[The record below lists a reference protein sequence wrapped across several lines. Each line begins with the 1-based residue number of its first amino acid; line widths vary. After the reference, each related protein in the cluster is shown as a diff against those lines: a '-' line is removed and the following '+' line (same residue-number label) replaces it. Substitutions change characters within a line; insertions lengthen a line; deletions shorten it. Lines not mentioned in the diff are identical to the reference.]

1 MKTANKKVTAERLVR
16 DALEKAKHF
25 ADYNIFTFLN
35 EEGALAKAREID
47 ARIAKGEEVGR
58 LAGVP
63 YALKDNFLS
72 PEGETTASAHI
83 LQGFKSPIT
92 ATSVAKL
99 EAEGAI
105 MIGRT
110 NLDAFAHG
118 SSTENSFFG
127 PTLNAFDRKR
137 VAGGS
142 SGGSAVAVALD
153 IVEFATGSDTGGSI
167 RQPASFNGVY
177 GLKPTYGCISRYGVV
192 AMASSTDVIGFFT
205 KTPEDMDL
213 LMSIASG
220 QDPKDMTTLPDY
232 YDNAGAQAECA
243 FSGTGSARPVVTG
256 EPPLAFSV
264 VTSEAPR
271 ETHSCLRIGIIK
283 DFDNESVDPEI
294 REALKKKCDLLK
306 SKGHEIVELEMP
318 ALKYALAAYYIIV
331 PAEVASNLSRY
342 DGIRY
347 GFRSKDSKDLDSLYF
362 NTRSE
367 GFMPENK
374 RRIMIGNFVL
384 SSGFYDAYF
393 LKAAKARTLIVKAYD
408 EAFKKCDFILTPVSP
423 NPAFKLG
430 EKVNDPV
437 AMYLEDVMS
446 VSLNL
451 AGVPGLAIPA
461 GKTTKGLPIGLQ
473 LVGPR
478 RSDKILINFAKELV

>member
-1 MKTANKKVTAERLVR
+1 MKIANKTVTAERLVR

-25 ADYNIFTFLN
+25 ADYNIFTFIN
-35 EEGALAKAREID
+35 EEGALKKAREID
-47 ARIAKGEEVGR
+47 AKIARGEEVGR

-83 LQGFKSPIT
+83 LEGFTSPIT
-92 ATSVAKL
+92 ATAVKKL
-99 EAEGAI
+99 EDEGAI

-110 NLDAFAHG
+110 NMDAFAHG
-118 SSTENSFFG
+118 SSTENSYFG
-127 PTLNAFDRKR
+127 PTLNSHDKER

-153 IVEFATGSDTGGSI
+153 IVEFATGTDTGGSI

-177 GLKPTYGCISRYGVV
+177 GLKPTYGTISRYGVV
-192 AMASSTDVIGFFT
+192 AMASSTDCIGFFT
-205 KTPEDMDL
+205 KTPDDMDL
-213 LMSIASG
+213 LMEIASG
-220 QDPKDMTTLPDY
+220 QDPKDLTTLPDCY
-232 YDNAGAQAECA
+232 NNITGTESGDSCA
-243 FSGTGSARPVVTG
+243 
-256 EPPLAFSV
+256 
-264 VTSEAPR
+264 
-271 ETHSCLRIGIIK
+271 RIGIIK
-283 DFDNESVDPEI
+283 DFDNESVRPEI
-294 REALKKKCDLLK
+294 RQALKNKVELLK

-318 ALKYALAAYYIIV
+318 TLKYALAAYYIIV
-331 PAEVASNLSRY
+331 PAEIASNLSRY
-342 DGIRY
+342 DGVRY
-347 GFRSKDSKDLDSLYF
+347 GFRSEKSGDLDALYK

-393 LKAAKARTLIVKAYD
+393 LKAAKARTLIVKEY
-408 EAFKKCDFILTPVSP
+408 EKAFEKCDFILTPVSP

-437 AMYLEDVMS
+437 AMYLEDLMS

-451 AGVPGLAIPA
+451 AGVPGLAVPA
-461 GKTTKGLPIGLQ
+461 GETKEGLPLGLQ

-478 RSDKILINFAKELV
+478 RSDKDLIEFSKELA

>member
-1 MKTANKKVTAERLVR
+1 MKIANKTVSAERLVR

-25 ADYNIFTFLN
+25 ADYHIFTYIN
-35 EEGALAKAREID
+35 EENAINKAREID
-47 ARIAKGEEVGR
+47 RKIANGEKVGR

-72 PEGETTASAHI
+72 TEGQTTASAHI
-83 LQGFKSPIT
+83 LEGFDSPIT
-92 ATSVAKL
+92 ATSVKKL
-99 EAEGAI
+99 EDEGAI

-118 SSTENSFFG
+118 SSTENSYFG
-127 PTLNAFDRKR
+127 PTLNAFDKER

-153 IVEFATGSDTGGSI
+153 IVEFATGTDTGGSI
-167 RQPASFNGVY
+167 RQPASFNGIY

-192 AMASSTDVIGFFT
+192 AMASSTDCVGFFT
-205 KTPEDMDL
+205 KTPDDMNL
-213 LMSIASG
+213 LMEVASG
-220 QDPKDMTTLPDY
+220 QDPKDLTTLPDY
-232 YDNAGAQAECA
+232 YNESKITRAKK
-243 FSGTGSARPVVTG
+243 
-256 EPPLAFSV
+256 
-264 VTSEAPR
+264 
-271 ETHSCLRIGIIK
+271 IGIIK
-283 DFDNESVDPEI
+283 EFDDESVDPEI
-294 REALKKKCDLLK
+294 RKALKHKVELLK
-306 SKGHEIVELEMP
+306 SKGHEIVELKMP
-318 ALKYALAAYYIIV
+318 SLRYALAAYYIIV

-342 DGIRY
+342 DGVRY
-347 GFRSKDSKDLDSLYF
+347 GFRSEKSETLDELYD

-393 LKAAKARTLIVKAYD
+393 LKAAKARTIIIDEYNKAFSQVDY
-408 EAFKKCDFILTPVSP
+408 ILTPVSP

-430 EKVNDPV
+430 EKIGDPV
-437 AMYLEDVMS
+437 AMYLEDMMS

-461 GKTTKGLPIGLQ
+461 GKTSAGLPIGLQ
-473 LVGPR
+473 IVGPR
-478 RSDKILINFAKELV
+478 RSDKGLIEFSKELIEDD

>member
-1 MKTANKKVTAERLVR
+1 MKIANKKVTAERLVK

-25 ADYNIFTFLN
+25 EDYHIFTFID
-35 EEGALAKAREID
+35 EEGALKRAREID
-47 ARIAKGEEVGR
+47 AKIAKGEDAGK

-72 PEGETTASAHI
+72 PRGDTTASALI
-83 LQGFKSPIT
+83 LEGFTAPVT
-92 ATSVAKL
+92 ATAVKRL
-99 EAEGAI
+99 EDEGAI

-118 SSTENSFFG
+118 SSTENSYYG
-127 PTLNAFDRKR
+127 PTLNSHDKTR

-153 IVEFATGSDTGGSI
+153 IVEFATGTDTGGSI
-167 RQPASFNGVY
+167 RQPASFNGIY
-177 GLKPTYGCISRYGVV
+177 GLKPTYGTISRYGVV
-192 AMASSTDVIGFFT
+192 AMASSTDCIGFFT

-213 LMSIASG
+213 LMSVASG

-232 YDNAGAQAECA
+232 YNTEVGAKSDNSRLAPSRPSLRGSGAH
-243 FSGTGSARPVVTG
+243 SAPVVADG
-256 EPPLAFSV
+256 LES
-264 VTSEAPR
+264 SD
-271 ETHSCLRIGIIK
+271 SCTRTIGIIK
-283 DFDNESVDPEI
+283 EFDNESVHPEI
-294 REALKKKCDLLK
+294 RRVLKEKCDLLK

-318 ALKYALAAYYIIV
+318 ALKYGLAAYYILV
-331 PAEVASNLSRY
+331 PAEVASNLSRH
-342 DGIRY
+342 DGVRY
-347 GFRSKDSKDLDSLYF
+347 GFRSEKAVDVDSMYGE
-362 NTRSE
+362 TRSE

-393 LKAAKARTLIVKAYD
+393 LKAAKARTLIVKEYAK
-408 EAFKKCDFILTPVSP
+408 AFEQCDFILTPVSP

-430 EKVNDPV
+430 EKVDDPV

-461 GKTTKGLPIGLQ
+461 GETKEGLSLGLQ

-478 RSDKILINFAKELV
+478 RSDRVLLEFAKELR

>member
-1 MKTANKKVTAERLVR
+1 MKVANKTVTAERLVK

-25 ADYNIFTFLN
+25 ADYHIFTYIN
-35 EEGALAKAREID
+35 EEGALKKAREID
-47 ARIAKGEEVGR
+47 QKIAKGEKVGR

-83 LQGFKSPIT
+83 LEGFTAPIT
-92 ATSVAKL
+92 ATTVKKL
-99 EAEGAI
+99 EDEGAI

-118 SSTENSFFG
+118 SSTENSYFG
-127 PTLNAFDRKR
+127 PTLNAFDKER

-153 IVEFATGSDTGGSI
+153 IVEFATGTDTGGSI
-167 RQPASFNGVY
+167 RQPASFNGVF
-177 GLKPTYGCISRYGVV
+177 GFKPTYGTISRYGVV
-192 AMASSTDVIGFFT
+192 AMASSTDCIGFFT

-213 LMSIASG
+213 LMSVASG
-220 QDPKDMTTLPDY
+220 QDPKDLTTLPDY
-232 YDNAGAQAECA
+232 YNE
-243 FSGTGSARPVVTG
+243 SETSSN
-256 EPPLAFSV
+256 SV
-264 VTSEAPR
+264 KK
-271 ETHSCLRIGIIK
+271 IGIIK
-283 DFDNESVDPEI
+283 GFDNESVNPEI
-294 REALKKKCDLLK
+294 REALKNKCDDLK
-306 SKGHEIVELEMP
+306 QKGYEIVELEMP
-318 ALKYALAAYYIIV
+318 SLKYALAAYYIIQ

-342 DGIRY
+342 DGVRY
-347 GFRSKDSKDLDSLYF
+347 GFRSEKSNGLDELYG
-362 NTRSE
+362 NTRDE

-393 LKAAKARTLIVKAYD
+393 LKAAKARTLIIKEY
-408 EAFKKCDFILTPVSP
+408 EQAFSKCDFVLTPVSP

-430 EKVNDPV
+430 EKTNDPV

-446 VSLNL
+446 VPLNL
-451 AGVPGLAIPA
+451 AGVPGLSVPV
-461 GKTTKGLPIGLQ
+461 GKTKSGLPIGLQ
-473 LVGPR
+473 LIGPR
-478 RSDKILINFAKELV
+478 RSDKNLIKFAKELA

>member
-1 MKTANKKVTAERLVR
+1 MRIADKNTSAVSLVR
-16 DALEKAKHF
+16 EALEKAEKY
-25 ADYNIFTFLN
+25 AEYNIFTYIDSD
-35 EEGALAKAREID
+35 GALKRAAEID
-47 ARIAKGEEVGR
+47 ERLARGEDVGR

-72 PEGETTASAHI
+72 KRGETTASAHI
-83 LQGFKSPIT
+83 LEGFTSPVT
-92 ATSVAKL
+92 ATSVELL

-127 PTLNAFDRKR
+127 PTLNSADRER

-142 SGGSAVAVALD
+142 SGGSAVAVALE
-153 IVEFATGSDTGGSI
+153 IVEFATGTDTGGSI
-167 RQPASFNGVY
+167 RQPASFNGIY
-177 GLKPTYGCISRYGVV
+177 GLKPTYGTISRYGVV
-192 AMASSTDVIGFFT
+192 AMASSTDCVGFFAREA
-205 KTPEDMDL
+205 EDLDL
-213 LMSIASG
+213 LMEITAR
-220 QDPKDMTTLPDY
+220 QDPKDMTTLPSY
-232 YDNAGAQAECA
+232 YSDTTEKRSSDSNKVIG
-243 FSGTGSARPVVTG
+243 VV
-256 EPPLAFSV
+256 
-264 VTSEAPR
+264 
-271 ETHSCLRIGIIK
+271 K
-283 DFDNESVDPEI
+283 DFDNESVDAEI
-294 REALKKKCDLLK
+294 REALRHKVELLK
-306 SKGHEIVELEMP
+306 SKGHKVVELEMP

-331 PAEVASNLSRY
+331 PAEIASNLSRY

-347 GFRSKDSKDLDSLYF
+347 GFRSGESRDLGSLYAK
-362 NTRSE
+362 TREE

-393 LKAAKARTLIVKAYD
+393 LKAAKARTLIIKEYAH
-408 EAFKKCDFILTPVSP
+408 AFEECDFLLTPVAP
-423 NPAFKLG
+423 NPAFRLG
-430 EKVNDPV
+430 EKVGDPV
-437 AMYLEDVMS
+437 AMYLEDLMS

-461 GKTTKGLPIGLQ
+461 GKTSTGLPIGLQ

-478 RSDKILINFAKELV
+478 RSDRNLIEFAKELAENA

>member
-1 MKTANKKVTAERLVR
+1 MKTANKKVTAERLVK

-35 EEGALAKAREID
+35 EEGALKKAREID
-47 ARIAKGEEVGR
+47 ARIARGEKVGR

-83 LQGFKSPIT
+83 LEGFVSPVT

-118 SSTENSFFG
+118 SSTENSYYG
-127 PTLNAFDRKR
+127 PTLNAFDKER

-177 GLKPTYGCISRYGVV
+177 GLKPTFGCVSRYGVV
-192 AMASSTDVIGFFT
+192 AMASSTDCIGFFT

-232 YDNAGAQAECA
+232 YNEEASAESDNSRHAPSRPSLRGSVAPTRSPLVAHGLELSDSCA
-243 FSGTGSARPVVTG
+243 
-256 EPPLAFSV
+256 
-264 VTSEAPR
+264 
-271 ETHSCLRIGIIK
+271 RIGIIK
-283 DFDNESVDPEI
+283 DFDDESVDLEI
-294 REALKKKCDLLK
+294 REALRHKCELLK
-306 SKGHEIVELEMP
+306 SKGCEIVELEMP

-347 GFRSKDSKDLDSLYF
+347 GFRSEKSSDLNSLYF

-393 LKAAKARTLIVKAYD
+393 LKAAKARTLIVKEY
-408 EAFKKCDFILTPVSP
+408 EKAFSKCDFILMPVSP

-451 AGVPGLAIPA
+451 ASVPGLAIPA
-461 GKTTKGLPIGLQ
+461 GKTKNGLPIGLQ

-478 RSDKILINFAKELV
+478 RSDKSLIEFSKELI

>member
-1 MKTANKKVTAERLVR
+1 MKIANKTVSAVRLVQ
-16 DALEKAKHF
+16 DALDKAHEF
-25 ADYNIFTFLN
+25 EDYHIFTFLN
-35 EEGALAKAREID
+35 DEAALKKAREID
-47 ARIAKGEEVGR
+47 EKIARGEKVGR

-72 PEGETTASAHI
+72 PEGETTASAKI
-83 LQGFKSPIT
+83 LTEFNSPIT
-92 ATSVAKL
+92 ATAVAKL
-99 EAEGAI
+99 EKEGAI

-118 SSTENSFFG
+118 SSTENSYFG
-127 PTLNAFDRKR
+127 PTLNAYDKSR

-153 IVEFATGSDTGGSI
+153 IVEFATGTDTGGSI

-192 AMASSTDVIGFFT
+192 AMASSTDCVGFFT
-205 KTPEDMDL
+205 KTPDDMNL
-213 LMSIASG
+213 LMEIASG
-220 QDPKDMTTLPDY
+220 KDSKDLTTLDNY
-232 YDNAGAQAECA
+232 YDD
-243 FSGTGSARPVVTG
+243 V
-256 EPPLAFSV
+256 
-264 VTSEAPR
+264 
-271 ETHSCLRIGIIK
+271 ETKKVKKIGIIK
-283 DFDNESVDPEI
+283 EFDNDSVDPEI
-294 REALKKKCDLLK
+294 RKALKNKCEFLK
-306 SKGHEIVELEMP
+306 SKGYEIVELSMP

-331 PAEVASNLSRY
+331 PAEVTSNLSRY

-347 GFRSKDSKDLDSLYF
+347 GFRSENSRDLDGLYA
-362 NTRSE
+362 NTRDE

-393 LKAAKARTLIVKAYD
+393 LKAAKVRTLIIEEYEKAFS
-408 EAFKKCDFILTPVSP
+408 ECDFLLTPVSP

-430 EKVNDPV
+430 EKTSDPV
-437 AMYLEDVMS
+437 AMYLEDMMS

-461 GKTTKGLPIGLQ
+461 GKTPEGLPIGLQ

-478 RSDKILINFAKELV
+478 RSDKNLIEFSKELV

>member
-1 MKTANKKVTAERLVR
+1 MQIANKNVTAERLVK

-25 ADYNIFTFLN
+25 SDYNIFTYLN
-35 EEGALAKAREID
+35 EEGALKKAREID
-47 ARIAKGEEVGR
+47 EKISRGEKVGR

-83 LQGFKSPIT
+83 LQGFVSPVT
-92 ATSVAKL
+92 ATAVEKL

-118 SSTENSFFG
+118 SSTENSYFG
-127 PTLNAFDRKR
+127 PTHNSADFER

-153 IVEFATGSDTGGSI
+153 IVEFATGTDTGGSI

-192 AMASSTDVIGFFT
+192 AMASSTDCIGFFT

-213 LMSIASG
+213 LMSVASG

-232 YDNAGAQAECA
+232 YNESKGKKAKK
-243 FSGTGSARPVVTG
+243 
-256 EPPLAFSV
+256 
-264 VTSEAPR
+264 
-271 ETHSCLRIGIIK
+271 IGVIK
-283 DFDNESVDPEI
+283 EFDNESVDENI
-294 REALKKKCDLLK
+294 RKALKEKCELLK
-306 SKGHEIVELEMP
+306 SKGYEIVELDMP
-318 ALKYALAAYYIIV
+318 TLKYALAAYYIIV

-342 DGIRY
+342 DGVRY
-347 GFRSKDSKDLDSLYF
+347 GFRSEKSNNLNDLYL

-393 LKAAKARTLIVKAYD
+393 LKAAKARTLIIKEY
-408 EAFKKCDFILTPVSP
+408 ENAFKKCDFILTPVSP

-437 AMYLEDVMS
+437 AMYLEDLMS

-451 AGVPGLAIPA
+451 AGVPGLAVPA
-461 GKTTKGLPIGLQ
+461 GETKDGLPIGLQ

-478 RSDKILINFAKELV
+478 RSDKALIEFAKEMQ